1 MIHWYQEFGALND
14 CGLIL
19 FGLTAGELPSAYY
32 FLSYFSDDG
41 MKPAMS
47 F

>member
-1 MIHWYQEFGALND
+1 MFEYSY
-14 CGLIL
+14 LIVKKCNSW
-19 FGLTAGELPSAYY
+19 TSAGGLPSAYY
-32 FLSYFSDDG
+32 FLSYFSAGG